1 MEVTVFGI
9 LIDSSGIQKRK
20 RGKPDWPSPFLI
32 ILILLLSDSSDL
44 SFSVISLF
52 LSRHWP
58 VLVQTLFGNRLLDDN
73 LGVLLVALS
82 VSSNYD
88 EEALAHL

>member
-1 MEVTVFGI
+1 MV
-9 LIDSSGIQKRK
+9 LYRK
-20 RGKPDWPSPFLI
+20 RGKPDWPSPLLM

-44 SFSVISLF
+44 SFTVISLF
-52 LSRHWP
+52 LSRHKP

>member
-20 RGKPDWPSPFLI
+20 RGKPDWPSPLLM

-52 LSRHWP
+52 LSRHQP

-82 VSSNYD
+82 VSSNHD